1 LPETREYPYGPPLV
15 GHGLRRMPGLAFR
28 KKENSQMKIVYA
40 AIAALALIAA
50 PVAMAQTPA
59 KLSVETTKIA
69 ELVKNPAAKAALE
82 KALPE
87 IAPYY
92 EQIGEMTLKEVA
104 PMSQGAIDD
113 EKLKALQVEFD
124 KIK

>member
-1 LPETREYPYGPPLV
+1 
-15 GHGLRRMPGLAFR
+15 
-28 KKENSQMKIVYA
+28 MKIVYA

-50 PVAMAQTPA
+50 PALAQTPA
-59 KLSVETTKIA
+59 KISVETTKIS
-69 ELVKNPAAKAALE
+69 ELIKNPAAKAAIE
-82 KALPE
+82 KTLPE
-87 IAPYY
+87 ISQYY

-104 PMSQGAIDD
+104 PMSQGALDD

>member
-1 LPETREYPYGPPLV
+1 
-15 GHGLRRMPGLAFR
+15 
-28 KKENSQMKIVYA
+28 MKTVYA

-59 KLSVETTKIA
+59 KLSVETTKIS

-82 KALPE
+82 KTLPE
-87 IAPYY
+87 ISAYY

-113 EKLKALQVEFD
+113 AKLKTLQEEFD